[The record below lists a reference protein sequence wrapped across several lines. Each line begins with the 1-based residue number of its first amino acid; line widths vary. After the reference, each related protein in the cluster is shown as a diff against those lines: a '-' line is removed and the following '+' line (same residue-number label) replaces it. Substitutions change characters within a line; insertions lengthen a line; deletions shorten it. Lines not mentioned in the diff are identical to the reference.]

1 MYNRNDTNISRKDR
15 LSIMIS
21 EQKEK
26 AILRLSF
33 IAGLLFAVAEF
44 IFSIYSHSQS
54 ALMDAVYDATELIF
68 IALILFL
75 TPLFHKPVS
84 EKHPYGFYQVES
96 IFLIIKCF
104 MMLSVTLGVSAQ
116 IIESALSGGNPVNE
130 LEITVFQLGLGIV
143 SIFIY
148 LIMKKMNRSLSSP
161 TVDAEILGWKLDIMY
176 SLGLSFAFFAATFL
190 EYTPLAF
197 IAPYFD
203 QIVAVVVI
211 VLMLPESIKMLWSG
225 IKDVF
230 LFPPDEEIVNEIK
243 DICTAIMSEQNYT
256 PVFFDIT
263 KTGRHMWVSVYF
275 EIAEEALNV
284 KQFKATSDAISK
296 QVSEHFDNCS
306 CDLILST

>member
-1 MYNRNDTNISRKDR
+1 
-15 LSIMIS
+15 MIS

-33 IAGLLFAVAEF
+33 IAGLLFAVVEF
-44 IFSIYSHSQS
+44 IYSIYSHSQS
-54 ALMDAVYDATELIF
+54 ALMDAVYDASELIF

-104 MMLSVTLGVSAQ
+104 MMLSVTFGVSAQ

-130 LEITVFQLGLGIV
+130 GQISLFQFGLGLASV
-143 SIFIY
+143 VIF
-148 LIMKKMNRSLSSP
+148 LMMKKMNHSLSSP
-161 TVDAEILGWKLDIMY
+161 TVDAEILGWKIDIMY
-176 SLGLSFAFFAATFL
+176 SFGLSFAFFGATFL
-190 EYTPLAF
+190 ERTPLAF

-203 QIVAVVVI
+203 QIVAVIVI
-211 VLMLPESIKMLWSG
+211 IFMLPESIKMLWSG

-230 LFPPDEEIVNEIK
+230 LFPPDDEIVNQIK
-243 DICTAIMSEQNYT
+243 DICTDIMTEYHYN

-275 EIAEEALNV
+275 ETPDKIINV
-284 KQFKATSDAISK
+284 EQFKEASDTISK
-296 QVSEHFDNCS
+296 QVSERFDNCS